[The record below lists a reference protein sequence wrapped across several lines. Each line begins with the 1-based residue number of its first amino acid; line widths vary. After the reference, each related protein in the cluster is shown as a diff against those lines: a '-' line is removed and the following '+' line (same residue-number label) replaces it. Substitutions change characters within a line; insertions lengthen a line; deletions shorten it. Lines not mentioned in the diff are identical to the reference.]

1 MNDSRTPPT
10 RTEGW
15 TPLPTWLLRD
25 AVDLTGPELLVL
37 AALLSRANTTGQC
50 WPSHA
55 TLAREAR
62 CSPSTAK
69 RALGRLREHGLVSW
83 EQRRDDRTGQS
94 SNLYTTH
101 VESPLRSRAPL
112 GHGDLPP
119 GAQGPTPQVPVTDEL
134 DPGNYTQGTRAS
146 SPFVPDLTTRAGGGR

>member
-1 MNDSRTPPT
+1 MNDSRTPTT

-25 AVDLTGPELLVL
+25 ALDLTAAELLVL
-37 AALLSRANTTGQC
+37 AALLSRANASGTC

-62 CSPSTAK
+62 CSVSTAQ
-69 RALGRLREHGLVSW
+69 RALARLREHGLVSW
-83 EQRRDDRTGQS
+83 EQRRDESTGQS

-101 VESPLRSRAPL
+101 VESPLRSRTPL
-112 GHGDLPP
+112 GHSDRG
-119 GAQGPTPQVPVTDEL
+119 GRSQGPRGSVTGTDEL
-134 DPGNYTQGTRAS
+134 DPGNYTHGTRAS
-146 SPFVPDLTTRAGGGR
+146 SPFVDDLTTRAGGGR